1 MSNRGEQTREQIL
14 DHALEVARR
23 AGLDGL
29 TIGKL
34 AEGLELSKSGL
45 FAHFGSKEALQVAV
59 LQHATDR
66 FVASVVRPGLRAPRG
81 EERLRALFTGWLE
94 WGLANPG
101 AGGCLFVAAA
111 VELDGRE
118 GPARDQLVA
127 TQRDWLELLAN
138 VVRAGQTDGKIRQ
151 DADAEQ
157 VAGELYG
164 ILLFTHHARMLL
176 GDARAPERAM
186 RSFED
191 LVARLRP
198 AC

>member
-14 DHALEVARR
+14 DHALDVARR

-45 FAHFGSKEALQVAV
+45 FAHFGSKESLQVAV

-66 FVASVVRPGLRAPRG
+66 FIAGVVRPGLQAPRG
-81 EERLRALFTGWLE
+81 EERLRALFSGWLQ
-94 WGLANPG
+94 WGLAQPE

-111 VELDGRE
+111 VELDGRD

-138 VVRAGQTDGKIRQ
+138 VVRAGQTDGKLRQ
-151 DADAEQ
+151 DADPEQ
-157 VAGELYG
+157 IAGELYG
-164 ILLFTHHARMLL
+164 ILLFAHHARMLL
-176 GDARAPERAM
+176 GDGHAAERAT
-186 RSFED
+186 RSFEA
-191 LVARLRP
+191 LVDRLRP
-198 AC
+198 VC